1 MRNALLA
8 MMLVATTACGSY
20 HFPGPGGG
28 TGTVSGKVTSNMCWP
43 VESPL
48 RACPYPAA
56 ERALECPADPSEG
69 VPGCG
74 QRPVPGIQLFFSDGT
89 THAAKTDSSGFY
101 SIDLPAGTWTVGTRG
116 IMRIISGPQHLVVRP
131 GDRIFANYLV
141 DTGIRT
147 AA

>member
-1 MRNALLA
+1 
-8 MMLVATTACGSY
+8 
-20 HFPGPGGG
+20 
-28 TGTVSGKVTSNMCWP
+28 MCWP
-43 VESPL
+43 AESPL

-56 ERALECPADPSEG
+56 QPALECPADPNGG
-69 VPGCG
+69 VGACG

-89 THAAKTDSSGFY
+89 TYATKTDSSGFY

-116 IMRIISGPQHLVVRP
+116 IMRIISGPQPVVVRP
-131 GDRIFANYLV
+131 GDRISANYLI